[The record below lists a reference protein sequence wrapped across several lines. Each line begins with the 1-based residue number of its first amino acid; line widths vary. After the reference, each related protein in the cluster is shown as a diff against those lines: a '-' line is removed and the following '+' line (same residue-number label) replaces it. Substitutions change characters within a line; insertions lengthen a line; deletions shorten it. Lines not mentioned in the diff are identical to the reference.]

1 MVKEKWA
8 LVEEQFGPHSVDLM
22 AIESNAMLDKNQN
35 RLKYFSPFPLK
46 SAAGINLFSQDISQ
60 EENAYVF
67 PAFCLVF
74 PVLKFLRESGI
85 GRCTVIV
92 PALNPV
98 PMWWPLLWS
107 LVVQWFVLAIKGEK
121 NALLYPTKQGYKP
134 YSRGLE
140 WDLIASRLK
149 F

>member
-1 MVKEKWA
+1 
-8 LVEEQFGPHSVDLM
+8 
-22 AIESNAMLDKNQN
+22 MLDKNQN

-67 PAFCLVF
+67 PPFCLVF

-98 PMWWPLLWS
+98 PIWWPLLWS

-121 NALLYPTKQGYKP
+121 MLCCTPLNSVTNHTLGVWN
-134 YSRGLE
+134 G
-140 WDLIASRLK
+140 I
-149 F
+149 